1 MPYGMALDQDFVFDS
16 IVHAALF
23 HFDLMTLLILVH
35 AAIIREVKKA

>member
-16 IVHAALF
+16 IALF